1 MHELELVELKKSFQ
15 EKNFQEKIAV
25 HETNVCFQHG
35 VYGLLGENGAGK
47 TTLMRMICGIL
58 EPSHGEILCDGMRID
73 RMGGEIKNHLRKN
86 TPELRIY

>member
-47 TTLMRMICGIL
+47 STGCELT
-58 EPSHGEILCDGMRID
+58 EW
-73 RMGGEIKNHLRKN
+73 GGNIEAC
-86 TPELRIY
+86 